1 MLQLQVLTANM
12 IKTAGIL
19 LFLLFNVYSY
29 FFNSLVY
36 PISLYVNR
44 HSDDRSIDVTDFNVT
59 SGINHREKAI
69 VSSTSPT
76 LLSIECQS
84 YWTSV

>member
-1 MLQLQVLTANM
+1 MLQFQVLTAYM

-19 LFLLFNVYSY
+19 LFLLFNFYSY
-29 FFNSLVY
+29 FFNSLIY
-36 PISLYVNR
+36 PTSFYVKR
-44 HSDDRSIDVTDFNVT
+44 HNDDRSIDVTDFNVT
-59 SGINHREKAI
+59 SGIHHHEK